1 MKYIIRE
8 KQKIFRGWNELGS
21 LVTTPL
27 LAEATVY
34 ATQESAQTALDMNN
48 EPMLDAHEKLE
59 LKDYEIVEVTEK
71 EIFKSK
77 LKGE

>member
-1 MKYIIRE
+1 MRYIIRE

-21 LVTTPL
+21 LVTTSSL
-27 LAEATVY
+27 SEATLY

-48 EPMLDAHEKLE
+48 EPMFAAHEKLQ
-59 LKDYEIVEVTEK
+59 LKSYEIVEVTEK